1 MAQKFIGLDD
11 AAKQLGVDKDQLND
25 LREAGKLRA
34 YRDGASW
41 KFRTDEIDKLAKDG
55 LPDVAGESSLDFT
68 GLTVEDDSDES
79 ELSLDLDDSD
89 EVKSEPTQ
97 GEPAAAAP
105 DDDSDGGLELG
116 DLEIDDDVGESI
128 ELSEEPAPKSAATS
142 DAELAA
148 LEEPTVPAE
157 EPEAAELEVAEDEGS
172 DLVLDTEGS
181 GDDAESILLS
191 EAEMGDTP
199 DRPPS
204 TIIGRSELELDDG
217 DLELA
222 SNDNDAAGKS
232 DVMLAEPSGV
242 LSSESSGGSE
252 VIPGGGQPPSGK
264 FEDLEELEIDL
275 EAESS
280 RILEAEDVAA
290 AAKAAESSRVTDS
303 GPESDLSLA
312 PTDSDPGLAGQS
324 NVTSDESDKDE
335 SNVGLTGI
343 SSLDVD
349 SGGSAG
355 SLSGLS
361 SIELAD
367 DEDDDF
373 VLGDSGS
380 DVSLSGADSGI
391 NLSPSDSGLA
401 LDDAV
406 QQLGGSAIGSSLDLG
421 AIGSDIGGSGIAGSD
436 IQPMGSAAM
445 GSGELASSED
455 FLLTPLDEE
464 GGDDEEDSSQIIA
477 LEAVGDDSPGG
488 DDSLVGD
495 PSGMEI
501 GGPEMAGA
509 AAGAGAVSMVPE
521 AQFSVGSV
529 VLLTCCV
536 GLLAFCGVMMVDV
549 LRNMW
554 AWNQPFDVNSSLID
568 GLLGLFGIS

>member
-11 AAKQLGVDKDQLND
+11 AAKQLGVEKDQLND

-41 KFRTDEIDKLAKDG
+41 KFRTDEIDKLAEQG
-55 LPDVAGESSLDFT
+55 LPEAAEESSLDYA
-68 GLTVEDDSDES
+68 GLTASDDES
-79 ELSLDLDDSD
+79 DELSLDLGDTTDADNAAEGSSSD
-89 EVKSEPTQ
+89 F
-97 GEPAAAAP
+97 GA
-105 DDDSDGGLELG
+105 GLELG
-116 DLEIDDDVGESI
+116 DLDIADDVGESI
-128 ELSEEPAPKSAATS
+128 ELAEEPEPAASGTS

-148 LEEPTVPAE
+148 LEEPTVSAE
-157 EPEAAELEVAEDEGS
+157 EGDDSLGLTDDEGS
-172 DLVLDTEGS
+172 DLVLDSGDA

-191 EAEMGDTP
+191 EAELGDTP

-204 TIIGRSELELDDG
+204 TIIGRSELAVDDDDLDLSPAD
-217 DLELA
+217 D
-222 SNDNDAAGKS
+222 DAAAAVS
-232 DVMLAEPSGV
+232 DVILAEASGV
-242 LSSESSGGSE
+242 LSPEDVGGSE

-290 AAKAAESSRVTDS
+290 AKAAADSQVTS
-303 GPESDLSLA
+303 PAAESDLSLA
-312 PTDSDPGLAGQS
+312 PTDSDPGMAGLS
-324 NVTSDESDKDE
+324 DVTAEDSGDDD

-380 DVSLSGADSGI
+380 DVSLSGGDSGI

-406 QQLGGSAIGSSLDLG
+406 QALGGSAIGSSLDLG
-421 AIGSDIGGSGIAGSD
+421 SIGGSGV
-436 IQPMGSAAM
+436 QMGSEAM
-445 GSGELASSED
+445 ASGELASSED
-455 FLLTPLDEE
+455 FLLTPMDEDN
-464 GGDDEEDSSQIIA
+464 GDDEEDSSQIIA
-477 LEAVGDDSPGG
+477 LEAVGDDGAITGDSMLGADDGG
-488 DDSLVGD
+488 S
-495 PSGMEI
+495 MEI
-501 GGPEMAGA
+501 GGPEMAGVGA

-536 GLLAFCGVMMVDV
+536 GLFGLCGVMMIDV

-554 AWNQPFDVNSSLID
+554 AWNEPFDINSSLID